1 MEETARDCETL
12 FSFLFSSLLSTL
24 QIPPRFFLSKPF
36 VRPDEAP
43 GRVLPLRAAAVPE
56 PEQPGLADNLV
67 EPVLSALPLPAKTDG
82 LGDLPAREEGPVA
95 PAGRGGVWCG
105 RVEAALAVAAGAP
118 GRGGEGGVEEEL
130 AEVVADGASSS
141 SIARDGGQ
149 MPRHRLC
156 LHRGREENKVEPL
169 VAANCALEPAASPGI
184 AEQKQKRESKT
195 C

>member
-1 MEETARDCETL
+1 MKH
-12 FSFLFSSLLSTL
+12 FFLFFFH
-24 QIPPRFFLSKPF
+24 RFFLLYKSLPAFFFQNPSCGPTKH
-36 VRPDEAP
+36 P
-43 GRVLPLRAAAVPE
+43 GASS
-56 PEQPGLADNLV
+56 
-67 EPVLSALPLPAKTDG
+67 LSAPQQSQNRSSP
-82 LGDLPAREEGPVA
+82 DLPTTSSSQFSLPCPSLQKPMALETSPPVKRARWRLQAVGASGAEGSKRRLQWRQVRQVGEA
-95 PAGRGGVWCG
+95 K
-105 RVEAALAVAAGAP
+105 VE
-118 GRGGEGGVEEEL
+118 VEEEL